1 MQFTG
6 ETKVFVVSGVETS
19 GTMNL
24 GSTSHYLKNECQ
36 VDHRPIFEK

>member
-6 ETKVFVVSGVETS
+6 ATKVFVVSGVETS

-24 GSTSHYLKNECQ
+24 DSTSHYLKNEFQ
-36 VDHRPIFEK
+36 MDH